1 MNLTTERIQTMKRMV
16 IFIFILMAG
25 FVGMANAE
33 NPRTFD
39 QAKTI
44 SGQQDKPL
52 LIDFFVDW

>member
-1 MNLTTERIQTMKRMV
+1 MKRMV